1 MHQEVA
7 VAVIV
12 VLVVATIGAVILIG
26 SESLGGQSQSAT
38 QSATTS
44 NNNSLQLTSTS
55 SQQSV
60 ASSSSTS
67 TASGPYC
74 LLSVP
79 ADAQIGYS
87 VNSTF
92 YGHVVTYSNGTQ
104 AFFSEFS
111 CPQPVFGEKSSLIP
125 LVYYN
130 ATTSVYAMAVAA
142 ESNSSFV
149 AAENGSEFLFFGTSA
164 LGCSGA
170 ICGLDLYFYNY
181 GETTYRPCG
190 DPTGFAREPLTGI
203 RVTFMTNGTYNQNG
217 VWISYGWVLQDP
229 VFHSMSANDVQL
241 NTFTGSCGP

>member
-1 MHQEVA
+1 
-7 VAVIV
+7 
-12 VLVVATIGAVILIG
+12 
-26 SESLGGQSQSAT
+26 
-38 QSATTS
+38 
-44 NNNSLQLTSTS
+44 
-55 SQQSV
+55 
-60 ASSSSTS
+60 
-67 TASGPYC
+67 
-74 LLSVP
+74 VP

-92 YGHVVTYSNGTQ
+92 YGHVVTYSNGTH

-130 ATTSVYAMAVAA
+130 ATTNLYAMAAAA

-149 AAENGSEFLFFGTSA
+149 AAENGSELLFFGTSG

-181 GETTYRPCG
+181 GETTYHPCG

-229 VFHSMSANDVQL
+229 SIHPMSAYDVQT
-241 NTFTGSCGP
+241 NTVYAPCGP